1 MMTIMERSNTVPSK
15 PLMKQ
20 IPTSAQNNTVL
31 LVVISLFVVLAGVGT
46 GWFLSG
52 SARAEDSKTTQPNVQ
67 TNASGELM
75 EAGLKDES
83 LFEEETPEGILT
95 EGGIEGEGTH
105 YLYRGLGPEK
115 NVYLTSTVLDLQSFV
130 GKKVMVWGNTI
141 AAQNAPWLMDVGKIK
156 VVE

>member
-1 MMTIMERSNTVPSK
+1 MEQPSVTPQK
-15 PLMKQ
+15 PLVKQ
-20 IPTSAQNNTVL
+20 LPHSNNTVL
-31 LVVISLFVVLAGVGT
+31 LVVISIFVVLAGVGT

-52 SARAEDSKTTQPNVQ
+52 SARAGDDSSASVPNVQ
-67 TNASGELM
+67 TNANGELM
-75 EAGLKDES
+75 EAGLKDET
-83 LFEEETPEGILT
+83 LFEDETPVGILT

-105 YLYRGLGPEK
+105 YLDRGLGPEK